1 MKLYIALL
9 VVALVVYLGT
19 LARKNMWLWVA
30 LYWGLLVA
38 KCIME
43 LMGNVGRG

>member
-9 VVALVVYLGT
+9 VVALAVYFGT

-30 LYWGLLVA
+30 IYWGLLVA
-38 KCIME
+38 KCMME
-43 LMGNVGRG
+43 MLREVGRG

>member
-1 MKLYIALL
+1 MSLYIALL
-9 VVALVVYLGT
+9 VVALAVYFGT

-38 KCIME
+38 KCIRE
-43 LMGNVGRG
+43 LMEKAGRG